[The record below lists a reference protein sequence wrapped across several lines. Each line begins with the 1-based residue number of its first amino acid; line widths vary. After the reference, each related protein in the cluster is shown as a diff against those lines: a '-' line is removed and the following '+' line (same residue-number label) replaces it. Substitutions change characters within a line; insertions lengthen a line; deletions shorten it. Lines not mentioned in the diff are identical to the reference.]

1 MCEKFPWYFFAYI
14 YYYMNYNIKYDLGL
28 MLTKEVD
35 KPINTPYWYPFMSE
49 TAYWESLHKDMRFDI
64 PYVLS
69 DKRD

>member
-1 MCEKFPWYFFAYI
+1 
-14 YYYMNYNIKYDLGL
+14 MNYNIKYDLGL

-49 TAYWESLHKDMRFDI
+49 TAYWESLHKDMKFDI